1 MARGKATQSGAAAKA
16 EEDRPLQ
23 RVVGLR
29 YEPDDGAL
37 PQVVL
42 KGAGP
47 LAEEL
52 LARRIG
58 LGTRSPPVVK
68 DAALVDA
75 LYRLPV
81 DGAIGPE
88 LFEAVAA
95 LLVHVFAVE
104 AKVRQA
110 RDATMQQ
117 GEWKR

>member
-1 MARGKATQSGAAAKA
+1 VRDEGRKPLSDEAAPK
-16 EEDRPLQ
+16 
-23 RVVGLR
+23 RVVGLQ
-29 YEPDDGAL
+29 YEPEQGL
-37 PQVVL
+37 PQVIL

-52 LARRIG
+52 LQRRIG
-58 LGTRSPPVVK
+58 LGARTPPVVK
-68 DAALVDA
+68 DGALLEA

-104 AKVRQA
+104 ARMK
-110 RDATMQQ
+110 
-117 GEWKR
+117 GERR

>member
-1 MARGKATQSGAAAKA
+1 MAPEHDDTAAAPA
-16 EEDRPLQ
+16 LP
-23 RVVGLR
+23 RVVGVQ
-29 YEPDDGAL
+29 YTPDDGL
-37 PQVVL
+37 PQVIL

-68 DAALVDA
+68 DEALLEA

-81 DGAIGPE
+81 DNAIGPE

-104 AKVRQA
+104 AKVR
-110 RDATMQQ
+110 
-117 GEWKR
+117 GERT

>member
-1 MARGKATQSGAAAKA
+1 MAEAKEMDDEA
-16 EEDRPLQ
+16 GPK

-29 YEPDDGAL
+29 YDPGEGL

-58 LGTRSPPVVK
+58 LGSRSPPVIK
-68 DAALVDA
+68 DAALLDA

-95 LLVHVFAVE
+95 LLVHVFAVD
-104 AKVRQA
+104 ARVRA
-110 RDATMQQ
+110 ERERTMQGTQ
-117 GEWKR
+117 GTTGTTGGLR

>member
-1 MARGKATQSGAAAKA
+1 MAQKDMDDGAQ
-16 EEDRPLQ
+16 LQ
-23 RVVGLR
+23 RVVGLK
-29 YEPDDGAL
+29 YEPGGEGL

-42 KGAGP
+42 KGAGR
-47 LAEEL
+47 LAEEVL
-52 LARRIG
+52 ERRIG
-58 LGTRSPPVVK
+58 LGLRSPPVVK

-104 AKVRQA
+104 AKVRE
-110 RDATMQQ
+110 ATMQRD
-117 GEWKR
+117 GGGTR